1 MKEKQVKLNGKDY
14 TIKEMP
20 IRRLVESLA
29 FLKKIPE
36 QLEGMGDVKGISDTA
51 LLFQLIGGS
60 ANEVF
65 TILSK
70 ATEIEQEEIENFG
83 LADTAKLFK
92 TVLEVNDFN
101 EIKKEIGDI
110 TKMFQAPQGGL
121 KK

>member
-1 MKEKQVKLNGKDY
+1 MKEKKIELNGKDY

-36 QLEGMGDVKGISDTA
+36 QLGEMGAEGMNPTA
-51 LLFQLIGGS
+51 LLFQFIGNS
-60 ANEVF
+60 ADEVF
-65 TILSK
+65 AILAK
-70 ATEIEQEEIENFG
+70 ATEIDQKEIENFG

-92 TVLEVNDFN
+92 VVLEVNNIND
-101 EIKKEIGDI
+101 IKKEIGDI
-110 TKMFQAPQGGL
+110 KKMSQVQEGGL

>member
-36 QLEGMGDVKGISDTA
+36 QLEGMGDVKGTSDTA

-65 TILSK
+65 AILSK

>member
-36 QLEGMGDVKGISDTA
+36 QLEGMGAEGMNPTA
-51 LLFQLIGGS
+51 LLFQFIGNS
-60 ANEVF
+60 ADEVF
-65 TILSK
+65 AILSK
-70 ATEIEQEEIENFG
+70 ATEIDQKEIENFG
-83 LADTAKLFK
+83 LADTTRLFK
-92 TVLEVNDFN
+92 VVLEVNDFN
-101 EIKKEIGDI
+101 EIKKEIGDVR
-110 TKMFQAPQGGL
+110 KMFQAPEGGL

>member
-65 TILSK
+65 AILSK